1 MLARKVIN
9 TGLSQTDL
17 SVEVYPLRLELHLMP
32 KGDRSSI
39 RISKKVQQCSPSP
52 SWKKSIPTLNIYIHE
67 YIFLCRK
74 QLENFT
80 EKLVKFLILH
90 RSK

>member
-9 TGLSQTDL
+9 TGLSQTEL

-39 RISKKVQQCSPSP
+39 RISKKVKQCIPSP
-52 SWKKSIPTLNIYIHE
+52 LREKINSHLEHIY
-67 YIFLCRK
+67 
-74 QLENFT
+74 
-80 EKLVKFLILH
+80 
-90 RSK
+90 S